1 MGIWVIVCGGSQ
13 TTASLKWLQFLQ
25 TCGTFLLPPIICAAI
40 WDEQHKPFAWL
51 KMDKGADGTFFVL
64 AIGIMI
70 CAIPAINFL
79 ADLNGRIHLPEC
91 LDSIEQ
97 KLRKDDFLNDT
108 RFCHAF
114 VHDKVEY
121 QRWGRL
127 KIQAG
132 LRALQLPESAIR
144 EAMDTIDEKRYKE
157 NLCDLVALRRTDAP
171 DKRLRFL
178 LQRGFTYDEI
188 INYA

>member
-1 MGIWVIVCGGSQ
+1 MESHELSKLEALDKAQSYCARSEH
-13 TTASLKWLQFLQ
+13 
-25 TCGTFLLPPIICAAI
+25 CAADVRRKLLE
-40 WDEQHKPFAWL
+40 WQVP
-51 KMDKGADGTFFVL
+51 ADFF
-64 AIGIMI
+64 
-70 CAIPAINFL
+70 
-79 ADLNGRIHLPEC
+79 
-91 LDSIEQ
+91 DSIEQ